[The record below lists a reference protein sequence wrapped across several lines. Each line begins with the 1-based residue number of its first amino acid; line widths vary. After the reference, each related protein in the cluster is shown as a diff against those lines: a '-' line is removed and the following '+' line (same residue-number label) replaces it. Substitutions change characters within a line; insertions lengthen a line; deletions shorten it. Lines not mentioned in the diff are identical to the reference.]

1 MTAAKKPLVDLF
13 GPDVC
18 IDAVDIGA
26 NPIASVGVPPYQ
38 ALLDAGQAKLVGF
51 EPNLVS
57 LKLLNAKKGPH
68 ELYLPHSVVEE
79 IQNIN
84 LLKLILNAVNLRFF
98 VMEWTALKIVW

>member
-1 MTAAKKPLVDLF
+1 MTAAKKSLVDLF

-68 ELYLPHSVVEE
+68 EIYLPHSVV
-79 IQNIN
+79 
-84 LLKLILNAVNLRFF
+84 
-98 VMEWTALKIVW
+98 

>member
-1 MTAAKKPLVDLF
+1 MSATKKSIVDLF

-51 EPNLVS
+51 EPNLVL

-68 ELYLPHSVVEE
+68 EIYLPHSVV
-79 IQNIN
+79 
-84 LLKLILNAVNLRFF
+84 
-98 VMEWTALKIVW
+98 